1 MTPERVR
8 VGTRGSQLA
17 LWQARWVQRELA
29 ERRPDLEV
37 VIEVIKTKGDKI
49 LDSPLSK
56 IGDKG
61 LFTREIEQALLRR
74 DIDLAVHSLKD
85 LPTHLPE
92 GLAIGAVSRREDVRD
107 VFISHPQNDGKRLLD
122 QPEGARIAT
131 GSLRRKSQILN
142 LRNDFE
148 VIDIRGNVNT
158 RIRKLRESDWSG
170 MILAR
175 AGVVRLGLLESVSE
189 TLPEDLLLPA
199 VGQGALGVEVRENDS
214 RVGAIVA
221 ELHHEPTFQSTL
233 AERSL
238 LRRLEGGCQIPIG
251 AYGRYDTSGGTG
263 TRLLLDA
270 LVGSLDGSTVI
281 RRRIEGTPQDAARL
295 GVELADLLLS
305 AGADTILRDIRKAA
319 EVPHEPSR

>member
-37 VIEVIKTKGDKI
+37 VIEVIKTKGDRI

-107 VFISHPQNDGKRLLD
+107 VFI
-122 QPEGARIAT
+122 
-131 GSLRRKSQILN
+131 
-142 LRNDFE
+142 
-148 VIDIRGNVNT
+148 
-158 RIRKLRESDWSG
+158 
-170 MILAR
+170 
-175 AGVVRLGLLESVSE
+175 
-189 TLPEDLLLPA
+189 
-199 VGQGALGVEVRENDS
+199 
-214 RVGAIVA
+214 
-221 ELHHEPTFQSTL
+221 
-233 AERSL
+233 
-238 LRRLEGGCQIPIG
+238 
-251 AYGRYDTSGGTG
+251 
-263 TRLLLDA
+263 
-270 LVGSLDGSTVI
+270 
-281 RRRIEGTPQDAARL
+281 
-295 GVELADLLLS
+295 
-305 AGADTILRDIRKAA
+305 
-319 EVPHEPSR
+319 

>member
-17 LWQARWVQRELA
+17 LWQARWVRQELA

-37 VIEVIKTKGDKI
+37 VIEVIKTKGDRI

-85 LPTHLPE
+85 LPTLLPE
-92 GLAIGAVSRREDVRD
+92 GLGIGAVSRREDVRD
-107 VFISHPQNDGKRLLD
+107 VFISHPRSDSRKLLGL
-122 QPEGARIAT
+122 PEGARIAT

-158 RIRKLRESDWSG
+158 RFRKLDESDWSG

-175 AGVVRLGLLESVSE
+175 AGVARLGLLESVSE
-189 TLPEDLLLPA
+189 TLSEDLLLPA
-199 VGQGALGVEVRENDS
+199 VGQGALGVEIRDDDVRVSAIVRELN
-214 RVGAIVA
+214 
-221 ELHHEPTFQSTL
+221 HEPTSRSTL

-251 AYGRYDTSGGTG
+251 AYGRYDTSGGSG

-270 LVGSLDGSTVI
+270 LVGSLDGGTVI
-281 RRRIEGTPQDAARL
+281 RRRIEGPPEDAPRL
-295 GVELADLLLS
+295 GVELAESLLS
-305 AGADTILRDIRKAA
+305 AGADDILRDIRRAA
-319 EVPHEPSR
+319 ESPHEPPR